1 MSKVWLIT
9 GSSRGL
15 GRELAKA
22 VLAAGHRLVATA
34 RKPEELHELVTQ
46 YGDRVRAVA
55 LDVKDPAAARA
66 AVAEATS
73 AFGRLDVVV
82 NNAGY
87 ANVNSIED
95 VAEDDFRTQFET
107 NFFGVVNVTRAA
119 LPVLRAQRDGHII
132 QISSIGG
139 RVTTPG
145 LGAYQ
150 SAKWAVGGFSEVLAK
165 EVGPLGIRV
174 TVVEPGGMATDW
186 AGSSM
191 RIDDIRSDYQPTVGA
206 FAQRHRENTDI
217 VRGDPRKVAQAIL
230 QVASEK
236 QPPLRLLMGSD
247 AVFVAG
253 AVAAARAEE
262 DAKWRALS
270 VSTDFEGLVDFAET
284 PIAKMLMSKR
294 S

>member
-22 VLAAGHRLVATA
+22 ALAAGHRLVATA
-34 RKPEELHELVTQ
+34 RDPEDLSDLVAQ

-55 LDVKDPAAARA
+55 LDVTDAAAARA
-66 AVAEATS
+66 AVAAATS

-95 VAEDDFRTQFET
+95 MAEDDFRAQIET

-119 LPVLRAQRDGHII
+119 LPVLRAQRDGHFI

-139 RVTTPG
+139 RRASVG
-145 LGAYQ
+145 ISAYQ
-150 SAKWAVGGFSEVLAK
+150 SAKFAVEGFSEALSN

-174 TVVEPGGMATDW
+174 TIVEPGGFRTDW

-191 RIDDIRSDYQPTVGA
+191 RIDQIREEYQATVGS
-206 FAQRHRENTDI
+206 FAQAFRKNADAA
-217 VRGDPRKVAQAIL
+217 RGDPAKAAQAVLRI
-230 QVASEK
+230 ASEK
-236 QPPLRLLMGSD
+236 QPPLRLLLGTD
-247 AVFVAG
+247 AVFLAGVVASTRM
-253 AVAAARAEE
+253 AE
-262 DAKWRALS
+262 DAKWKALS
-270 VSTDFEGLVDFAET
+270 VSTDFDGLVDFAET
-284 PIAKMLMSKR
+284 AIAKRLVGKR